1 MIPTQLVLAVMVLM
15 APTVMALPDVDR
27 ADPLHQIRGL
37 PMAWRID
44 REIDP
49 VTGDRSCA
57 VISFGGH
64 VSARLVK
71 ERRAKTASWSVRVG
85 RDNQPGSLR
94 YLRIDRRYFQTDEPD
109 FRGAEADAIVG
120 LLKSP
125 GEFVY
130 EWGQRPDY
138 AKRTGLFGTGDF
150 AARAAECERWIDG
163 TRV

>member
-1 MIPTQLVLAVMVLM
+1 MIPAQLVLALMVLI
-15 APTVMALPDVDR
+15 APAVMALPDMDSGN
-27 ADPLHQIRGL
+27 PLRQIRGL

-44 REIDP
+44 REVDP
-49 VTGDRSCA
+49 ATGDRSCI
-57 VISFGGH
+57 VISLGGN
-64 VSARLVK
+64 VSARLFK

-94 YLRIDRRYFQTDEPD
+94 YLRIERRYFQTDQPD
-109 FRGAEADAIVG
+109 FRGAEADAIVE

-125 GEFVY
+125 GEFVF

-150 AARAAECERWIDG
+150 AARAAECERWING

>member
-1 MIPTQLVLAVMVLM
+1 LIPAQLVLAVMLLM
-15 APTVMALPDVDR
+15 APPDLEG
-27 ADPLHQIRGL
+27 AGPLHRIGGL

-44 REIDP
+44 REVDP
-49 VTGDRSCA
+49 ASGDRSCA
-57 VISFGGH
+57 VISLGGN
-64 VSARLVK
+64 VSARLIK

-94 YLRIDRRYFQTDEPD
+94 YLRIERRYFQTDQPD
-109 FRGAEADAIVG
+109 FRGAEADAIVE

-125 GEFVY
+125 GEFVF

-150 AARAAECERWIDG
+150 AARAAECERWING